1 MLPLCIYKYKLVFM
15 KVIISKTQYQRLM
28 EAGSNSVAMDLDI
41 YTQPM
46 QTDTDNGNLDVIDAS
61 EQVIDSLEELIS
73 MFKGGKKTRPEVK
86 DLIYKGLD
94 GIKKAHSEIKY
105 EK

>member
-1 MLPLCIYKYKLVFM
+1 M
-15 KVIISKTQYQRLM
+15 KVIISESQYKKLV
-28 EAGSNSVAMDLDI
+28 ESGSNTVAIDLDI

-46 QTDTDNGNLDVIDAS
+46 RTDTDNGNLVVIDAS
-61 EQVIDSLEELIS
+61 EEVIDSLEELIS

>member
-1 MLPLCIYKYKLVFM
+1 M
-15 KVIISKTQYQRLM
+15 KVIISESQYKKLV
-28 EAGSNSVAMDLDI
+28 ETGSNSVAMDLDI

-61 EQVIDSLEELIS
+61 EEVIDSLEELIS

-86 DLIYKGLD
+86 NKIYKGLD
-94 GIKKAHSEIKY
+94 DIKKAHTEIKY
-105 EK
+105 KK

>member
-1 MLPLCIYKYKLVFM
+1 M
-15 KVIISKTQYQRLM
+15 KVIISENQYKKLV

-61 EQVIDSLEELIS
+61 EEVIDSLEELIS
-73 MFKGGKKTRPEVK
+73 MFKGGKKTKPEVK
-86 DLIYKGLD
+86 NLIYKGLD
-94 GIKKAHSEIKY
+94 GIKNAHQEIKY

>member
-1 MLPLCIYKYKLVFM
+1 ML
-15 KVIISKTQYQRLM
+15 KVIITENQYKKLV
-28 EAGSNSVAMDLDI
+28 ESGSNTVAMDLDI

-46 QTDTDNGNLDVIDAS
+46 RTDTDNGNLDVIDAS
-61 EQVIDSLEELIS
+61 EEVIDSLEELIS

-94 GIKKAHSEIKY
+94 GIKKAHTEIKY

>member
-1 MLPLCIYKYKLVFM
+1 ML
-15 KVIISKTQYQRLM
+15 KVIITESQYKKLM
-28 EAGSNSVAMDLDI
+28 ETGSNSVAMDLDI

-61 EQVIDSLEELIS
+61 EEIIDSLEELIS
-73 MFKGGKKTRPEVK
+73 MFKGGKKTKPEIK
-86 DLIYKGLD
+86 NKIYKGLD
-94 GIKKAHSEIKY
+94 DIKGAYSEIKY

>member
-1 MLPLCIYKYKLVFM
+1 ML
-15 KVIISKTQYQRLM
+15 KVIITENQYKKLV
-28 EAGSNSVAMDLDI
+28 ESGSNTVAMDLDI

-46 QTDTDNGNLDVIDAS
+46 QTDTDNGNLDVVDAS
-61 EQVIDSLEELIS
+61 EEVIDSLEELIS

>member
-1 MLPLCIYKYKLVFM
+1 ML
-15 KVIISKTQYQRLM
+15 KVIITENQYKKLV
-28 EAGSNSVAMDLDI
+28 ESGSNTVAMDLDI

-46 QTDTDNGNLDVIDAS
+46 QTDTGNGNLDVIDAS
-61 EQVIDSLEELIS
+61 EEVIDSLEELIS

>member
-1 MLPLCIYKYKLVFM
+1 MI
-15 KVIISKTQYQRLM
+15 KVIITEYQFKKLV
-28 EAGSNSVAMDLDI
+28 EYSSNAVAMDLDI

-61 EQVIDSLEELIS
+61 EEIINSLEELIS
-73 MFKGGKKTRPEVK
+73 MFKGGKKTSPELK
-86 DLIYKGLD
+86 SKIYKGLD
-94 GIKKAHSEIKY
+94 SIKKAHTDIKY

>member
-1 MLPLCIYKYKLVFM
+1 
-15 KVIISKTQYQRLM
+15 
-28 EAGSNSVAMDLDI
+28 
-41 YTQPM
+41 
-46 QTDTDNGNLDVIDAS
+46 
-61 EQVIDSLEELIS
+61 

>member
-1 MLPLCIYKYKLVFM
+1 M
-15 KVIISKTQYQRLM
+15 KVIISESQYKKLV
-28 EAGSNSVAMDLDI
+28 ETGSNSVAMDLDI

-61 EQVIDSLEELIS
+61 EEVIDSLEELIS
-73 MFKGGKKTRPEVK
+73 MFKGGKKTRPEVENK
-86 DLIYKGLD
+86 IYKGLD
-94 GIKKAHSEIKY
+94 DIKKAYTEIKY